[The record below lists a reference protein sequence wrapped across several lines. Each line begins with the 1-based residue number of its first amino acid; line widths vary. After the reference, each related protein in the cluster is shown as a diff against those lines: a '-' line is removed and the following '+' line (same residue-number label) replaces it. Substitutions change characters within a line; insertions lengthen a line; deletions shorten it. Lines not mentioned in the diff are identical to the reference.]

1 MGNVADDY
9 ELKTAAAF
17 IERLRAGQA
26 LWQNDVRSLLSMPLT
41 VSDARDVPLSGG
53 NALILAQKMWDEGW
67 RDPRFFTARQIDA
80 QGARLKAESAA
91 IDIPFF
97 RANRADGS
105 LADEP
110 EVVTYTLF
118 NAAQI
123 EGLGVW
129 HVPER
134 HWTLEALADRLLTKF
149 EVGII
154 HDQAKQA
161 FFSAEDGNVHM
172 PPPQAF
178 SSIEAYV
185 GVAVHELAHASRG
198 ELGRSVAGH
207 PGEVAFAQEELRA
220 ELASMQLSIALGIPH
235 DVKRHAGFVNHWI
248 AALENDPGEL
258 FRAAR
263 DAEKMAALVLWH
275 VRSVE
280 QELAAEHLMQDGQP
294 SIEESV
300 VPASQEART
309 VYSVYGDT
317 RQDFEDVNA
326 AAVAFLALPD
336 SPSGAVVRTMYGPNL
351 PADGEAVGV
360 AESIVDGDGFQKVSL
375 SVDAT
380 FDAAMVAAREAA
392 NRQAASLPEAQ
403 HVPRREV
410 RRSRYEGRAE
420 EAFANRQTVLA
431 VPYND
436 RNEAKQL
443 GAMYYR
449 PQQVWFVPEGVALP
463 AFRKWMVKE
472 GSGLATPSRPSE
484 DAVMGEFEKAMKDLN
499 VIPPKTGI
507 VADCKWHHVSV
518 INKDKPNNRS
528 GSYVLNMQ
536 GGRDGIPC
544 GVIMNRHSGEQYNW
558 KMDMPGL
565 TPEQLARMR
574 SEALA
579 REAEAER
586 ALQARYTFVAKE
598 SEAIWALA
606 KEGAHGYFERK
617 MINGHG
623 ARVIDGQ
630 VLLSYSAFKSDDD
643 RSIIRR
649 GERYALLPLVDE
661 AGKLWAL
668 QAISEDGKT
677 KAFMSGGR
685 KKGLFCVIGADG
697 VANSRLPTEGRVD
710 FVEGFATGASF
721 FEKLDWPTVVCFDAG
736 NMEAVAASLAK
747 SDIGN
752 LKPVF
757 AADNDQFFVERA
769 FGLLA
774 KVGVVAHGPATGPS
788 VAVVSGKDS
797 IRQIP
802 LGEVQAD
809 GEWHQA
815 AGGRYRVEMAPDA
828 EVSGAVGRIK
838 VEIVRTGAADGQKET
853 MTASNRGL
861 DAARKAVSLLPGAD
875 FVLPSFDRLAG
886 RPTDW
891 NDLAVQG
898 GDLVRQ
904 VHAQLQIPQPV
915 LTQDR
920 GRGGEGRGR

>member
-1 MGNVADDY
+1 MSNVADDY
-9 ELKTAAAF
+9 ELRTAAAF

-67 RDPRFFTARQIDA
+67 RDPRFFTARQIEA
-80 QGARLKAESAA
+80 QGARLKAESTA

-134 HWTLEALADRLLTKF
+134 HWTLEALANRLLTKF
-149 EVGII
+149 EVGIV
-154 HDQAKQA
+154 HDQAQQA
-161 FFSAEDGNVHM
+161 FFSTEDGNVHM

-178 SSIEAYV
+178 ESIEAYV

-198 ELGRSVAGH
+198 ELGRSVTGQ
-207 PGEVAFAQEELRA
+207 PGEAAFAQEELRA

-235 DVKRHAGFVNHWI
+235 DVKRHAGFVIHWI
-248 AALENDPGEL
+248 DALENDPGEL

-275 VRSVE
+275 VRAVE
-280 QELAAEHLMQDGQP
+280 QELAAEQMMQEGQA
-294 SIEESV
+294 SVEESIGS
-300 VPASQEART
+300 AQQEVRT
-309 VYSVYGDT
+309 VYSVYGDS
-317 RQDFEDVNA
+317 RQDYEDVNA
-326 AAVAFLALPD
+326 AAAAFLALPD
-336 SPSGAVVRTMYGPNL
+336 SPSGAVVRTSYGPNL
-351 PADGEAVGV
+351 SANGEAVGV
-360 AESIVDGDGFQKVSL
+360 AESMAIASGFEKVSL
-375 SVDAT
+375 AVDAD
-380 FDAAMVAAREAA
+380 FDAALELARESMARPA
-392 NRQAASLPEAQ
+392 TALPDAP

-420 EAFANRQTVLA
+420 EAFANRQSVLA
-431 VPYND
+431 VPYKD
-436 RNEAKQL
+436 RGEAKQM
-443 GAMYYR
+443 GAMYYG
-449 PQQVWFVPEGVALP
+449 PQRVWFVPEGVALQP
-463 AFRKWMVKE
+463 FRKWMVKE
-472 GSGLATPSRPSE
+472 GSELAVPLKPSE
-484 DAVMGEFEKAMKDLN
+484 EMVIAEFEKALKQLN

-507 VADCKWHHVSV
+507 VADGKWHHVSV
-518 INKDKPNNRS
+518 VNKEKPSNRS
-528 GSYVLNMQ
+528 GSYVLNLQ
-536 GGRDGIPC
+536 GGRDGVPS
-544 GVIMNRHSGEQYNW
+544 GVIMNRHSGETYPW

-598 SEAIWALA
+598 AEAIWAVA
-606 KEGAHGYFERK
+606 KEETHGYFDRK
-617 MINGHG
+617 GIEGHG
-623 ARVIDGQ
+623 ARVIDGNA
-630 VLLSYSAFKSDDD
+630 LLSFSAFKSDDG

-649 GERYALLPLVDE
+649 GERYALVPLIDE
-661 AGKLWAL
+661 TGKLWAL

-697 VANSRLPTEGRVD
+697 VANSRLPTEGRAG

-721 FEKLDWPTVVCFDAG
+721 FEKLGWDTVVCFDAG
-736 NMEAVAASLAK
+736 NMEAVAAALANLG
-747 SDIGN
+747 SST

-774 KVGVVAHGPATGPS
+774 KVGVVAHGPADGPS
-788 VAVVSGKDS
+788 IAVVSGKDS
-797 IRQIP
+797 TRQIP

-809 GEWHQA
+809 GQWHQA
-815 AGGRYRVEMAPDA
+815 PGGRYRVEMTADV
-828 EVSGAVGRIK
+828 EVSAAVGRVK
-838 VEIVRTGAADGQKET
+838 VEIVRTGAPDEQREA

-861 DAARKAVSLLPGAD
+861 DAARKAVSLLPGSGT
-875 FVLPSFDRLAG
+875 VLPSFERLAG

-898 GDLVRQ
+898 GDLVGQ
-904 VHAQLQIPQPV
+904 VHAQLRITPPALARDHGQ
-915 LTQDR
+915 
-920 GRGGEGRGR
+920 GGEGRGR